1 MSRRRAQDVALKALP
16 KVRQKRIPSDERC
29 FGSCVGLPA
38 FTGGRS
44 AAAKAG
50 GNARGQ
56 KRQRFGRQANDGTKT
71 PAENAGRPAKAALTV

>member
-1 MSRRRAQDVALKALP
+1 MKGASGRK
-16 KVRQKRIPSDERC
+16 
-29 FGSCVGLPA
+29 VGLPA

-56 KRQRFGRQANDGTKT
+56 KLQRFGRQANDGTKT
-71 PAENAGRPAKAALTV
+71 PAVNAGRPAEAALTV